1 MHTGKHLARWSATAV
16 AIGMGACTVF
26 DQTPYQAYSAWGGG
40 GYTETEVQPGLFLV
54 QFIGNQSTSP
64 GRATDFALLRAADIC
79 LERGRA
85 YMHIGGLASRNLQS
99 GSLPGMTTTTVV
111 PAGPDS
117 PPVVS
122 TSTSPPTMLSSPESG
137 LAVSC
142 VEAKQEGD
150 WDAAYLARAVRAK
163 YSLG

>member
-1 MHTGKHLARWSATAV
+1 MHTGKHLAQWSAAAV
-16 AIGMGACTVF
+16 AIGMGACTAF

-79 LERGRA
+79 LQHGQP
-85 YMHIGGLASRNLQS
+85 YMHIGNLASRTVPD
-99 GSLPGMTTTTVV
+99 GYLPGTTTATAV
-111 PAGPDS
+111 PVGPDS

-122 TSTSPPTMLSSPESG
+122 AYTAPPTMLSSPQSG

-142 VEAKQEGD
+142 VEAKQDGD